1 MLGKSFTIGNEKFVL
16 MLSLRSG
23 ESVQNCEYFTTL
35 LLQSKLLHM
44 SAHVCQFF
52 AHNPVTRN
60 LNLVLRAFF
69 FNDFCTTRSS
79 YIQLTSFEVRTY
91 HTEAF

>member
-1 MLGKSFTIGNEKFVL
+1 MHGKSFTIGNEKFVL

-44 SAHVCQFF
+44 SAHVRQFF
-52 AHNPVTRN
+52 AHNPVTRK
-60 LNLVLRAFF
+60 LNLVLQAFF
-69 FNDFCTTRSS
+69 
-79 YIQLTSFEVRTY
+79 
-91 HTEAF
+91 